1 MPAICTVEEI
11 LCDVLVIGSGAAGS
25 CAASAALDRGATV
38 CVAVKGYFA
47 HVGTRGSGAS
57 ACGNTEGGKPR
68 LPNIP
73 ELNYQPE
80 QMVENAIKA
89 GLGMA
94 DRKLVYALAQRAE
107 DTRKDLDAW
116 GCSFHTM
123 GAAGLGYAFIRA
135 VEKKIRSRAMILE
148 HTMVYELL
156 IHEGECVGAL
166 GIDAKGR
173 HYTIHAK
180 AVVMA
185 TGGNA
190 QLFSHNVH
198 PSCCTADGYA
208 MALRAGASLMN
219 LEFMQI
225 FTATVTPTRNLVHTW
240 RTEQLELLFNRDQHH
255 FLEDYLPPG
264 ITAQACREENIRH
277 APFSTRDNASRYLG
291 VGIVKEI
298 LAGRGTDSGGVFLD
312 LRTSAHLMKPVALEF
327 MRYKGIPIE
336 EKPLEI
342 TMAHQ
347 CSNGGIR
354 VGLDAMTVVPGLF
367 AAGEAIT
374 GTHGADRIGANMLAQ
389 CAVFGRTAGMEAVDF
404 AVNIKGSAR
413 RYKQV
418 IGSPLVEGKPLS
430 REEVLSYLKELK
442 ATAWANGL
450 VVRNK
455 TGLEKWLA
463 FMDGADER
471 LFYQSDEST
480 PEEIISRLEL
490 RNLLLVGKAV
500 CRSELGR
507 EESRGPHYREDF
519 PELDSSTQP
528 AASVVSF
535 ECENC
540 LIISKQVVDPEW
552 SDTEALSFGNMRW
565 G

>member
-1 MPAICTVEEI
+1 VPAIYMTEEI
-11 LCDVLVIGSGAAGS
+11 HCDVLVIGAGAAGS
-25 CAASAALDRGATV
+25 CAAAAALDRGATV

-47 HVGTRGSGAS
+47 HIGMRGSGAS

-68 LPNIP
+68 LPDIP

-94 DRKLVYALAQRAE
+94 DRKLVYALAQRSE
-107 DTRKDLDAW
+107 DTRKDLEAW
-116 GCSFHTM
+116 GCSFFTN
-123 GAAGLGYAFIRA
+123 GAAGLGYVFIRA
-135 VEKKIRSRAMILE
+135 VEKKIRSMAIILE

-156 IHEGECVGAL
+156 LQEGECVGAL
-166 GIDAKGR
+166 GFDSKGR

-180 AVVMA
+180 AVVIA

-225 FTATVTPTRNLVHTW
+225 FTATVAPTRNLVHTW
-240 RTEQLELLFNRDQHH
+240 RTEQLEHLYNRDHQH

-264 ITAQACREENIRH
+264 ISAQSCREENVRH

-298 LAGRGTDSGGVFLD
+298 LAGRGTDNGGVYLD
-312 LRTSAHLMKPVALEF
+312 LRTSAHLMKPSALEF

-347 CSNGGIR
+347 CSNGGIQ
-354 VGLDAMTVVPGLF
+354 VGLDAMTSIPGLF

-389 CAVFGRTAGMEAVDF
+389 CAIFGRTAGIEAVGF
-404 AVNIKGSAR
+404 ASKLKGAVR
-413 RYKQV
+413 KYTQA
-418 IGSPLVEGKPLS
+418 INTPLVEGNPLP

-455 TGLEKWLA
+455 LGLEKWLA

-471 LFYQSDEST
+471 LFLQSTDSSA
-480 PEEIISRLEL
+480 EEIITRLEL

-500 CRSELGR
+500 CHSELGR

-535 ECENC
+535 QGENR
-540 LIISKQVVDPEW
+540 LLISKQVVDSEW